1 MGERYQGNFFPADK
15 SVNDSDGAG
24 KKCATGKIAVGKE
37 TRPTRIVAD
46 GRYRRDLGEE
56 GSTGSGGGRGWVK
69 EMVMVGGEEGVL
81 GKTERRT
88 LGWTKRQDAKPQSM
102 RARRRDFPERRS
114 QNKKKR
120 VNFFLEK

>member
-1 MGERYQGNFFPADK
+1 MSVIKEIFFPPI
-15 SVNDSDGAG
+15 SRSTTVMEPG

-37 TRPTRIVAD
+37 TRPTRRVAD